1 MMDRFIIEGNRH
13 LSGNIMVSGAKNAI
27 LPIMAACL
35 LAEGKSVLRN
45 VPNLIDLKT
54 MAHLLRIM
62 GARVE
67 YSGSTMTIDATD
79 TCYFEAP
86 YELVSKMRASIYVM
100 GPLLA
105 RLKEA
110 RVSFPG
116 GCAIGTRP
124 VDLHLMAL
132 EALGAKIEIEHGY
145 IHAKADKL
153 YGAEIRFEKS
163 SVGATI
169 NTLMAAVF
177 AEGITKLHNAA
188 MEPEVDS
195 VIEFLNRMGAKIK
208 GMGTTSLEIEGVERL
223 FPVEMQMIAD
233 RIEAG
238 TFLIAGAMSD
248 SPITVSNCEPTHLK
262 ILIDKLYEA
271 GADFEFGD
279 RQITIIPPQKIK
291 PVDIIS
297 LPYPGFPTDLQAQF
311 MVLMTLADG
320 VSNIEETIF
329 PDRFMHVAELNRLQA
344 NIRMKGAIATVK
356 GVPELGGA
364 EVMATDLRASAA
376 LVLAGLAAKGTTI
389 VSRIYHIDRG
399 YDRIEEKLRGLGA
412 NIIREN
418 V

>member
-1 MMDRFIIEGNRH
+1 MDRFIIQGQRH
-13 LSGNIMVSGAKNAI
+13 LSGSIEVSGAKNAI

-35 LAEGKSVLRN
+35 LAEGKSILEN

-67 YSGSTMTIDATD
+67 YSGSTMSIDATD
-79 TCYFEAP
+79 VCYFEAP
-86 YELVSKMRASIYVM
+86 YELVSKMRASIYVL

-110 RVSFPG
+110 KVSFPG

-132 EALGAKIEIEHGY
+132 EAMGATIDIEHGY
-145 IHAKADKL
+145 IHAKAEKL
-153 YGAEIRFEKS
+153 RGAEIRFEKS

-169 NTLMAAVF
+169 NTLMAAVY
-177 AEGITKLHNAA
+177 AEGTTRLHNAA

-195 VIEFLNRMGAKIK
+195 TIDFLNKMGAKISGK
-208 GMGTTSLEIEGVERL
+208 GSTSLEIEGVKHL
-223 FPVEMQMIAD
+223 FPVQMRMIPD

-238 TFLIAGAMSD
+238 TFLIAGALGV
-248 SPITVSNCEPTHLK
+248 SPLTVCNCEPAHLQ
-262 ILIDKLYEA
+262 ILIDKLREA
-271 GADFEFGD
+271 GCKIENTESEITVDPP
-279 RQITIIPPQKIK
+279 RQIK
-291 PVDIIS
+291 PVNIIT

-311 MVLMTLADG
+311 MVLMAHAKG
-320 VSNIEETIF
+320 MCFIEDTVF

-344 NIRMKGAIATVK
+344 NIKMNKNVATVM
-356 GVPELGGA
+356 GVEALSGA

-376 LVLAGLAAKGTTI
+376 LVLAGLAAGGTTT

-399 YDRIEEKLRGLGA
+399 YDRIEEKLRHAGA
-412 NIIREN
+412 NIIRESI
-418 V
+418 